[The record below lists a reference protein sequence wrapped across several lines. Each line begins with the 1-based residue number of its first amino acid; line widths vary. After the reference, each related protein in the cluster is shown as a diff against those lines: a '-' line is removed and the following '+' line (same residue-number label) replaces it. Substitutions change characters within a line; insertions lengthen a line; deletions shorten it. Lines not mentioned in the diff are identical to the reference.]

1 MLDKWTLKLV
11 KPPLLLAAKVL
22 SRLGVTANQ
31 VSIVGFFT
39 GMLCLPLLAFNLYFP
54 ALLCILFN
62 RSCDGLDG
70 SLARLG
76 TPTDGGAFLDIT
88 LDFVF
93 YSAVVFGF
101 ALAEP
106 AQNSLAAAALI
117 FAFVGTGSTFLAFG
131 IMAERKN
138 ILSINYPNKGF
149 YYLNGLAEG
158 TETIAFLVL
167 FCLFPG
173 SFPVLAWIFA
183 IICYLST
190 TIRIISGYSTLQ
202 KLQ

>member
-11 KPPLLLAAKVL
+11 KPPLLITAKML
-22 SRLGVTANQ
+22 SNVGVTANQ
-31 VSIVGFFT
+31 VSIAGFVV
-39 GMLCLPLLAFNLYFP
+39 GMLALPLLSFQLYLPTLF
-54 ALLCILFN
+54 CILIN
-62 RSCDGLDG
+62 RISDGLDG
-70 SLARLG
+70 SLARLT

-101 ALAEP
+101 ALADP
-106 AQNSLAAAALI
+106 VKNSLAAAALI
-117 FAFVGTGSTFLAFG
+117 FAFVGTGATFLAFG
-131 IMAERKN
+131 IMAERKQ
-138 ILSINYPNKGF
+138 ILSISYPNKGF

-167 FCLFPG
+167 FCLFPHY
-173 SFPVLAWIFA
+173 FPVFAWIFA
-183 IICYLST
+183 VICYIST
-190 TIRIISGYSTLQ
+190 AIRIISGYATLQ